1 MVVKDVKINEEL
13 SDTIIVSCTR
23 YLLSK
28 ECGDRGNSLHNFHL
42 PFVEEPLSTAYLKHG
57 DFPDP
62 SLCANTA
69 GHGFGR

>member
-1 MVVKDVKINEEL
+1 MC
-13 SDTIIVSCTR
+13 S
-23 YLLSK
+23 
-28 ECGDRGNSLHNFHL
+28 GDRGNSLHNFHL
-42 PFVEEPLSTAYLKHG
+42 PFVEEPPSTAYLKHG